1 MQRLSGTTEPFAV
14 PSLWFAGAPTSLL
27 AALSRQPAA
36 LLLCVMAVLV
46 CAAASRST
54 SSVDA
59 DRASIIVARQLYTSS
74 EGSSRSDVGPQL
86 RAPGYPLILTAMAHL
101 DPGFGS
107 GLSCASEVPD
117 GCGDA
122 FPFLPLV
129 VLQVLAT
136 LLSLVLVYRLARLL
150 SGSQEVA
157 LIALVLTFIC
167 GRFGDAA
174 GGLFS
179 DSLYQLGAVSSVYLM
194 ASAMARFSSERFV
207 AAGACIGL
215 TSLFEPTFV
224 VLAPVAALAAG
235 VAAAKQGER
244 SRVGFAAFVLAGCA
258 AGVIPL
264 LILAQQLGYD
274 LGAIER
280 HMSWHLAERVA
291 FNQLDVVS
299 WWAGLVIPI
308 PLSDP
313 VVSVLFPNEITSRF
327 GYYVPGTYVYD
338 GANRIFPE
346 ALAQPGS
353 PHTQM
358 FRLFETHVLLE
369 WRAYVLSSVPIF
381 MRGVFGAAGLIGLLG
396 ILHLPTMLRWT
407 KTSSRYRATVL
418 VVLMT
423 AALLVV
429 NTLLTANPAT
439 LNPTLAFA
447 YAYSIAYV
455 AAGL

>member
-1 MQRLSGTTEPFAV
+1 MQRLSGTTEPLAV
-14 PSLWFAGAPTSLL
+14 QALWFAGAPTSLW
-27 AALSRQPAA
+27 AALSRHPAA

-46 CAAASRST
+46 CAAASRSA

-59 DRASIIVARQLYTSS
+59 DRASIIVARQLYASS
-74 EGSSRSDVGPQL
+74 EVPSQSDVGPQL
-86 RAPGYPLILTAMAHL
+86 RAPGYPLMLTAMARL

-136 LLSLVLVYRLARLL
+136 LLSLVLVYRLALL
-150 SGSQEVA
+150 MSGSQEVA

-167 GRFGDAA
+167 GRFGDMA

-179 DSLYQLGAVSSVYLM
+179 DSWYQLGAISSVYLM
-194 ASAMARFSSERFV
+194 ASATVRLNSARLA
-207 AAGACIGL
+207 AAGAYIGL
-215 TSLFEPTFV
+215 TSLIEPTFL
-224 VLAPVAALAAG
+224 VLAPVAAIATG
-235 VAAAKQGER
+235 VAARKQGAR
-244 SRVGFAAFVLAGCA
+244 SSIGLAACVLAGCA
-258 AGVIPL
+258 AGVIPF
-264 LILAQQLGYD
+264 LILAQHLGYD
-274 LGAIER
+274 LGAIAR

-291 FNQLDVVS
+291 FNQLDALS
-299 WWAGLVIPI
+299 WWAGLVKPI

-313 VVSVLFPNEITSRF
+313 VVGVLFPTEITSRF

-338 GANRIFPE
+338 GANRIFPD

-353 PHTQM
+353 PHYQM
-358 FRLFETHVLLE
+358 FRLVETHVLLE

-396 ILHLPTMLRWT
+396 IMHLPTMLRWT

-423 AALLVV
+423 AALLIA
-429 NTLLTANPAT
+429 NTLLTANPAN